1 MPNCLITFAGTP
13 STRPVVR
20 ANLVKGFGKHSVC
33 VVDLAYGRSLSR
45 SAADVICAPEWT
57 PAVVDLSNGSGNAER
72 WFSYVHT
79 AAVVSDNRD
88 NSGSGSV
95 IRYTLMGTSLPMN
108 QQRTRSWSHITDS
121 GVVRAIARE
130 HRMRSIVQRTPEI
143 LPYVAQSGDSDW
155 RVLKARADRN
165 GYRLYVDGSTLL
177 FADPTLL
184 LAGTRT
190 ANIQSYTQNAI
201 NGSPDSLVK
210 WNASGGSMSPGS
222 STGRNVAYGL
232 DQRTRRVVT
241 ASATND
247 LGAVGVPVLTKI
259 GTSARLGGTA
269 QATQAVNATALAAR
283 GWNTAVATVSGSPGK
298 QPGDVVNIQGAN
310 IPAEQRGLWLVTE
323 VSHRLINDNS
333 SPGWPFLTDLSLE
346 RDKIYAPTFN
356 TAYRTINT
364 RDSVNAIMRNGAF
377 WEAETLEDVRVG

>member
-1 MPNCLITFAGTP
+1 MPNYRLSFAGTVEN
-13 STRPVVR
+13 RPIVR
-20 ANLVKGFGKHSVC
+20 ANLVKAFGKHSIC

-45 SAADVICAPEWT
+45 SAADVICVPEWT
-57 PAVVDLSNGSGNAER
+57 PSTLELSNGAGNSER

-95 IRYTLMGTSLPMN
+95 LRYTLMGTSLPMN
-108 QQRTRSWSHITDS
+108 EERTRSWSHITDS

-130 HRMRSIVQRTPEI
+130 HRMRSVVQRTPEV
-143 LPYVAQSGDSDW
+143 LPYVAQSGESDW

-165 GYRLYVDGSTLL
+165 GFRLFVDGSTVL

-184 LAGTRT
+184 LTGTRSRD
-190 ANIQSYTQNAI
+190 IQQYTQNAL

-210 WNASGGSMSPGS
+210 WNAAGGSMTPGS
-222 STGRNVAYGL
+222 SSGRNMAYGL
-232 DQRTRRVVT
+232 DQRTGRVVT
-241 ASATND
+241 ASATNN
-247 LGAVGVPVLTKI
+247 LGVGGVPVLTKI
-259 GTSARLGGTA
+259 NTSARLGGAA
-269 QATQAVNATALAAR
+269 QVSQAVTAAAIGSR
-283 GWNTAVATVSGSPGK
+283 GWKTAVATVTGSPGK
-298 QPGDVVNIQGAN
+298 QPGDVVNIQGSN

-323 VSHRLINDNS
+323 VSHRVINDNS

-356 TAYRTINT
+356 AAYRTINT
-364 RDSVNAIMRNGAF
+364 RDSVEAIMRNGTF